1 MLSDNQEGWDGVENG
16 REVQEER
23 TYVYLWQIHA
33 AVWQKSTQY
42 CKAIT
47 FQLKINK
54 IKKIFSIDSISSF
67 SVHLFVCSF
76 RSLCFFTFGFAGSS
90 LLCAIII

>member
-54 IKKIFSIDSISSF
+54 I
-67 SVHLFVCSF
+67 
-76 RSLCFFTFGFAGSS
+76 
-90 LLCAIII
+90 